1 MNYCSLENAYCCKP
15 SELQM
20 ASHGLKVIQG
30 VRKSDVALLTNLLEV
45 GLSPNPCNKFGE
57 SIIHMI
63 CRRGDID
70 LLKLFVKYG
79 SSLQVC
85 DDFGRTPL
93 HDACWTSKPNFE
105 IIDLI
110 LTKDRRLMNIVDCRG
125 SSPLSY
131 VKREHWN
138 EWIQFFE
145 RVKEKFWSYRD
156 VKSVGEEPA
165 PDLVGKAP
173 NSMTLTVPRT
183 CAKIEEITLVAMGK
197 IDPESLMQDHHKN
210 DELRG
215 DDQDIKENIATP
227 KPLPSQ
233 HLVIH

>member
-1 MNYCSLENAYCCKP
+1 
-15 SELQM
+15 
-20 ASHGLKVIQG
+20 
-30 VRKSDVALLTNLLEV
+30 
-45 GLSPNPCNKFGE
+45 
-57 SIIHMI
+57 MI
-63 CRRGDID
+63 CRRGDHD
-70 LLKLFVKYG
+70 LLKLFMKYG
-79 SSLQVC
+79 CSLQVC

-138 EWIQFFE
+138 DWIQFFE

-165 PDLVGKAP
+165 PELVGKAP
-173 NSMTLTVPRT
+173 NSITLTSPRT
-183 CAKIEEITLVAMGK
+183 GAKIEDITLVAMGK
-197 IDPESLMQDHHKN
+197 IDPEIVKSRLKK
-210 DELRG
+210 DEQLRE
-215 DDQDIKENIATP
+215 DDQEMKSITTP
-227 KPLPSQ
+227 TPLPQQ